1 MVKCSNIFARGALTG
16 VDMDHSETTARDT
29 MSMDPMTQDK
39 VNNSE
44 SDIQAK
50 RRRAEETSGS
60 TTTID
65 ELLALLVRL

>member
-1 MVKCSNIFARGALTG
+1 
-16 VDMDHSETTARDT
+16 
-29 MSMDPMTQDK
+29 MDPMTQDK

-50 RRRAEETSGS
+50 RRRAKETSGS